1 VDCEQEGIVTAASDV
16 HHKDKLSDAPERKYD
31 EDNLMPL
38 CKGHHDKRTARGE

>member
-31 EDNLMPL
+31 EDNLTGL
-38 CKGHHDKRTARGE
+38 CSKCHDKRTARGE